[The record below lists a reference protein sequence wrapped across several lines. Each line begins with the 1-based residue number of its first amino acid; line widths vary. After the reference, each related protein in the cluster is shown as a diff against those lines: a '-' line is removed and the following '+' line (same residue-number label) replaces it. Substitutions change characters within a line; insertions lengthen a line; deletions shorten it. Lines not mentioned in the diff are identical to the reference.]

1 MSDRAA
7 GEKRPKQTPR
17 RSTGGKAPRKMLPS
31 RQLTYFYKVRDGELK
46 EMACQTYES
55 TSDAQA
61 QTKLSG
67 EVKEVAKTSTT
78 QSQTALT
85 VRNPDAFHDWSDEE

>member
-7 GEKRPKQTPR
+7 GEKRKQTPR

-31 RQLTYFYKVRDGELK
+31 RNLTYFYKVRDGELK
-46 EMACQTYES
+46 EAGCQTYES
-55 TSDAQA
+55 ASDAQT
-61 QTKLSG
+61 QTTMSG
-67 EVKEVAKTSTT
+67 DVKEVKKTTTT

-85 VRNPDAFHDWSDEE
+85 VRNPDAFHDSD